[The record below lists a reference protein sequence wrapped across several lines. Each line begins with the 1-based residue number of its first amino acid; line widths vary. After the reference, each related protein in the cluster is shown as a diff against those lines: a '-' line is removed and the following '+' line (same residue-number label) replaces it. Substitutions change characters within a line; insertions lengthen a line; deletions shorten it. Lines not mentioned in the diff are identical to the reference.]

1 MQEPQDRRFARVH
14 SGGNLTVENIMF
26 RDGNSDLISTL
37 SGGGVGGA
45 LYVEIGSHVTL
56 DNVIFFGNRSDT
68 A

>member
-1 MQEPQDRRFARVH
+1 
-14 SGGNLTVENIMF
+14 MF

-68 A
+68 AYCPAVLLFYCPTVRHRSTG